1 MVLIQSAVKGFIDS
15 GVNSRM
21 AEADSKSIRFLT
33 AVLWVFGLAKI
44 PVLEFLNQVEL

>member
-1 MVLIQSAVKGFIDS
+1 MLIQSAVKGFIDS

-21 AEADSKSIRFLT
+21 AEINSKDIGFLNAT
-33 AVLWVFGLAKI
+33 WLVFRLPKT